1 MRLIMWLGLLLAGFG
16 GGAAAGTD
24 GAAPAAAHR
33 LVGQPF
39 PEVRGESLAGQKVA
53 LPGDARGRVTVVIAA
68 FQRQAQ
74 GRIDTWAKPLLERY
88 GDEGAVRYYELPM
101 ISGWYSWMS
110 GFIDGGMRRGVP
122 KPLHDNVVTY
132 YGKLDAYFQA
142 FDVTDKSDCYLFVLD
157 GEGIVRHAARGPA
170 DLAGLELLYKT
181 IDSLAPKG
189 E

>member
-1 MRLIMWLGLLLAGFG
+1 MRKVVWLGLLLAGFG
-16 GGAAAGTD
+16 GVATAGTE
-24 GAAPAAAHR
+24 GSAAAAAHR

-39 PEVRGESLAGQKVA
+39 PAVRGESLAGRKVA
-53 LPGDARGRVTVVIAA
+53 LPDDARGRVTVVIAA

-74 GRIDTWAKPLLERY
+74 GRIDTWARPLLERY

-132 YGKLDAYFQA
+132 YGPLDAYFQA
-142 FDVTDKSDCYLFVLD
+142 FDVTDKGDCYLFVLD
-157 GEGIVRHAARGPA
+157 TAGIVRHAARGPA
-170 DLAGLELLYKT
+170 DLAGLEALYRA
-181 IDSLAPKG
+181 IDSLLGAG
-189 E
+189 A